1 MEEMKNVPIRLLI
14 ADDDRNIRLLLRRLF
29 EHHAGWE
36 VCDECAN
43 GSEALEKA
51 LQLAPDIVILDL
63 AMPGMN
69 GLQSAQQILRIN
81 PQVPILLL
89 SVQQVSRQLA
99 EAARNI
105 GFRGAVTKGNGREVV
120 QGVETLLRGE
130 SFFVLDQTEDV
141 SA

>member
-1 MEEMKNVPIRLLI
+1 MKNVPIRLLI
-14 ADDDRNIRLLLRRLF
+14 ADDDPNIRLLLRRLF

-36 VCDECAN
+36 VCGECAN
-43 GSEALEKA
+43 GIEALEKA
-51 LQLAPDIVILDL
+51 LKLAPDIVILDL

-81 PQVPILLL
+81 PHIPLLLL

-120 QGVETLLRGE
+120 EGVETLLRGE
-130 SFFVLDQTEDV
+130 SFFVLAQTEDI

>member
-1 MEEMKNVPIRLLI
+1 MPIRLLI
-14 ADDDRNIRLLLRRLF
+14 ADDDATIRLLLRRLF

-51 LQLAPDIVILDL
+51 LKLAPDIVILDL

-69 GLQSAQQILRIN
+69 GLQSAQQILRLN
-81 PQVPILLL
+81 PHMPILLL

-120 QGVETLLRGE
+120 EGVETLLRGE
-130 SFFVLDQTEDV
+130 SFFVLTQAEDI

>member
-1 MEEMKNVPIRLLI
+1 MMTQPFVSCSG
-14 ADDDRNIRLLLRRLF
+14 DYSNIMP
-29 EHHAGWE
+29 AGKFAASARTA
-36 VCDECAN
+36 V
-43 GSEALEKA
+43 EALEKA
-51 LQLAPDIVILDL
+51 LKLAPDIVILDL

-69 GLQSAQQILRIN
+69 GLQSAQQILQIN
-81 PQVPILLL
+81 PHMPLLLL

-120 QGVETLLRGE
+120 EGVETVLRGE
-130 SFFVLDQTEDV
+130 SFFVLAQTEDI

>member
-1 MEEMKNVPIRLLI
+1 MEEIKNVPIRLLI
-14 ADDDRNIRLLLRRLF
+14 ADDDPNIRLLLRRLF
-29 EHHAGWE
+29 EHAGWE

-51 LQLAPDIVILDL
+51 LHLAPDIVILDL

>member
-1 MEEMKNVPIRLLI
+1 MKNVPIRVLI
-14 ADDDRNIRLLLRRLF
+14 ADDDPTIRLLLRRLF
-29 EHHAGWE
+29 EHAGWE
-36 VCDECAN
+36 VCGECAN
-43 GSEALEKA
+43 GIEALEKA
-51 LQLAPDIVILDL
+51 LKLAPDIVILDL

-81 PQVPILLL
+81 PHIPLLLL
-89 SVQQVSRQLA
+89 SVQEVSRQLA

-120 QGVETLLRGE
+120 EGVETVLRGE
-130 SFFVLDQTEDV
+130 SFFVLAQTEDI

>member
-1 MEEMKNVPIRLLI
+1 MKNVPIRLLI
-14 ADDDRNIRLLLRRLF
+14 ADDDPTIRLLLRRLF
-29 EHHAGWE
+29 EHAGWE
-36 VCDECAN
+36 VCGECAN
-43 GSEALEKA
+43 GIEALEKA
-51 LQLAPDIVILDL
+51 LKLAPDIVILDL

-81 PQVPILLL
+81 PRIPLLLL

-120 QGVETLLRGE
+120 EGVETVLRGD
-130 SFFVLDQTEDV
+130 SFFVLAQTEDI